1 MHGRGQAG
9 GVVKIRRADPTS
21 ACAFVQAYGDHGE
34 TIDTFLGAWKV
45 WGHAHDA
52 ITIAIPADKRVR
64 KLVVSFQPEPS

>member
-1 MHGRGQAG
+1 M
-9 GVVKIRRADPTS
+9 KIRRADPTS